1 MRPKFSF
8 DTLTT
13 TPIQFQA
20 QATIKITSR
29 KAILIL
35 FQKQH
40 IFIAQQTFCYILT
53 PIRFSENAI
62 YTFGVPYF
70 TTVFTLSG
78 QLLRTWCHYKMPF
91 YGNGAKFDFLNDMVC
106 IYKIIIHPVWP
117 MAKYRRVFW
126 SRILR
131 SNFFLYQIQLAKTAR
146 LPQISCVLIL
156 SWGVTSSLQPGINP
170 EHR

>member
-20 QATIKITSR
+20 QATTKITSR
-29 KAILIL
+29 KAISIL
-35 FQKQH
+35 FPKQH
-40 IFIAQQTFCYILT
+40 IIFIARQTFCYILT

-91 YGNGAKFDFLNDMVC
+91 YGNGDKFDFLNDMVC
-106 IYKIIIHPVWP
+106 IYKIVIHTVWP

-131 SNFFLYQIQLAKTAR
+131 SNFGFLPNSTNENSSST
-146 LPQISCVLIL
+146 PNLICFD
-156 SWGVTSSLQPGINP
+156 S
-170 EHR
+170 

>member
-78 QLLRTWCHYKMPF
+78 RLLRTWCHYKMPF

-117 MAKYRRVFW
+117 MAKYRRDLLVENSAQQFFFSTKFNQRKQRDYPKSLVF
-126 SRILR
+126 
-131 SNFFLYQIQLAKTAR
+131 
-146 LPQISCVLIL
+146 
-156 SWGVTSSLQPGINP
+156 
-170 EHR
+170 